1 MSALSFDYP
10 TTKAEWREWLEDIER
25 QLLEQGRIVD
35 ARLLK
40 KRDQVRDI
48 IARAVA

>member
-1 MSALSFDYP
+1 MNDLSFNYP
-10 TTKAEWREWLEDIER
+10 TTKAEWRELLEDIEK

-48 IARAVA
+48 IARGIA